1 VAVFPVDEAARIAAL
16 NRYAILDTPPEQ
28 KFDRI
33 TRMVSDICEAPI
45 ALISL
50 IDSERQWFKSHLG
63 MDATET
69 PRDIAFCDHT
79 IREDNLFIVPDASA
93 DLWPFGAL
101 PARRFRKK
109 IGGAE
114 EDRTPDLSVANAA
127 LSQLS
132 YGPTVSTH
140 GNESSE
146 AERGG

>member
-1 VAVFPVDEAARIAAL
+1 MAVFPVDEAARIAAL

-33 TRMVSDICEAPI
+33 TSMVSDICEAPI

-79 IREDNLFIVPDASA
+79 IRKDDLFIV
-93 DLWPFGAL
+93 
-101 PARRFRKK
+101 
-109 IGGAE
+109 
-114 EDRTPDLSVANAA
+114 
-127 LSQLS
+127 
-132 YGPTVSTH
+132 
-140 GNESSE
+140 
-146 AERGG
+146 

>member
-1 VAVFPVDEAARIAAL
+1 VDEAARIAAL

-69 PRDIAFCDHT
+69 PWDIAFCDHT
-79 IREDNLFIVPDASA
+79 IREDDLFIVPDASA
-93 DLWPFGAL
+93 DDRFRDNPLVIGPPYIRTYIGAVLMTEDGHRVGAL
-101 PARRFRKK
+101 CAMYPEVTR
-109 IGGAE
+109 
-114 EDRTPDLSVANAA
+114 
-127 LSQLS
+127 
-132 YGPTVSTH
+132 
-140 GNESSE
+140 
-146 AERGG
+146 

>member
-1 VAVFPVDEAARIAAL
+1 MAVFPVDEAARIAAL

-101 PARRFRKK
+101 PARRFRKNWW
-109 IGGAE
+109 
-114 EDRTPDLSVANAA
+114 S
-127 LSQLS
+127 
-132 YGPTVSTH
+132 
-140 GNESSE
+140 
-146 AERGG
+146 RGGSNSRPSHCERDALPAELRPHSTFPLGKYIKCGIILS